1 MHRST
6 LVVDDDDRR
15 RRQIVQAFSQRGLR
29 YLDVADAFGAMAALG
44 RADFGVVVANEGRRT
59 LSLRGLCQ
67 LARRR
72 HPDILI
78 LVVHREGSDPAAIP
92 EILGVP
98 VEVLPPSTTAAELAA
113 LVSGALSDAVD
124 TVRSLKAVQSPS
136 TQPNSDVDVDVE
148 VVVDDDPTVK
158 TRLAPAPPPEETLRL
173 SAAPGPARPAPAFD
187 VDEPTLRLPAAPAAL
202 PAPEPLPPM
211 PLPQDT
217 ERLTVPQLAT
227 PPSAPP
233 LSVPGPRL
241 ATPPSQTGAPAPG
254 LARGAPP
261 APPAAFESLPTAPRP
276 VTAVTQLREVTGT
289 PEPVR
294 APAPSMFDVI
304 TAPGAPFSLGAD
316 EPTERQM
323 RSPAP
328 APEPPPAPAPGQ
340 SPPAAAPEALLEGQ
354 LDGATGPAL
363 LMGLF
368 SQELTGQLRVREGPA
383 AGTLY
388 FYRGEP
394 VWADDPQG
402 DAGLHRRLVQRG
414 RLKPDAQLERV
425 PQGQLLGSL
434 VQKGL
439 LSGQQMH
446 EFMRE
451 LVRDFVLALANAAT
465 GTYRFDEDKNF
476 LDVAPL
482 LKVNPFGLI
491 LESRR
496 RSLPPPELLSLSNT
510 IADQFVIPQPGLVS
524 AAEKIAP
531 FVRGARLGRIIDGTR
546 TARQIIEGGNLDMF
560 MGTLVLVTLRDTRL
574 ISFEDAPH
582 AAAEGGVTLTDAAL
596 SDEPREI
603 TLVDAEI
610 PSVPE
615 GSSEEA
621 AVREEIFQLYMRLKP
636 LTVPRQVLGVGLDAG
651 LADVEAAYQARM
663 RELDPRRVPEG
674 SAQQLLAARVEELA
688 RKVTSAYQAVKLQIA
703 AGEASGVLPKARS
716 NPF

>member
-1 MHRST
+1 MNRST

-15 RRQIVQAFSQRGLR
+15 RRQIVQAFSHRGLR

-98 VEVLPPSTTAAELAA
+98 VEVLPPSTTAEELAA
-113 LVSGALSDAVD
+113 LVSGALADAVD
-124 TVRSLKAVQSPS
+124 TVRSLVGVLSS
-136 TQPNSDVDVDVE
+136 NTQPGVDSVDVE
-148 VVVDDDPTVK
+148 VDVVDDDPTVK
-158 TRLAPAPPPEETLRL
+158 TRFPPAPPPDETLRL
-173 SAAPGPARPAPAFD
+173 KRAPGPAPSAPALD
-187 VDEPTLRLPAAPAAL
+187 ADEPTLRLPAAPGL
-202 PAPEPLPPM
+202 PPAPAPAPAPLPPM
-211 PLPQDT
+211 P
-217 ERLTVPQLAT
+217 VVAAT
-227 PPSAPP
+227 PAPVSAR
-233 LSVPGPRL
+233 V
-241 ATPPSQTGAPAPG
+241 
-254 LARGAPP
+254 APP
-261 APPAAFESLPTAPRP
+261 APAGELERLPTVPRP
-276 VTAVTQLREVTGT
+276 VTAVTQTREVTVT
-289 PEPVR
+289 PEPVL

-304 TAPGAPFSLGAD
+304 TAPGLPLNLGAD
-316 EPTERQM
+316 EPTERQA
-323 RSPAP
+323 PAP
-328 APEPPPAPAPGQ
+328 APPPGLAPAVA
-340 SPPAAAPEALLEGQ
+340 PPSSPEALLEGQ

-451 LVRDFVLALANAAT
+451 LVRDFVLALANAGSGA
-465 GTYRFDEDKNF
+465 YRFDEDRNF

-496 RSLPPPELLSLSNT
+496 RSLPPPELLTLSNT

-546 TARQIIEGGNLDMF
+546 TTRQIIEGANLDMF
-560 MGTLVLVTLRDTRL
+560 MGTLVLITLRDTRL

-582 AAAEGGVTLTDAAL
+582 ETAEGGVTLTDAAL

-610 PSVPE
+610 PSMPE

-636 LTVPRQVLGVGLDAG
+636 MTVPRQVLGVSLEAG
-651 LADVEAAYQARM
+651 LPEVEAAFQARM
-663 RELDPRRVPEG
+663 KELDPRRIPEG
-674 SAQQLLAARVEELA
+674 SAQQLLSARVEELA
-688 RKVTSAYQAVKLQIA
+688 RKVSSAYQAVKLQIA
-703 AGEASGVLPKARS
+703 AGEASGALPKARS

>member
-1 MHRST
+1 M
-6 LVVDDDDRR
+6 D
-15 RRQIVQAFSQRGLR
+15 
-29 YLDVADAFGAMAALG
+29 
-44 RADFGVVVANEGRRT
+44 
-59 LSLRGLCQ
+59 SL
-67 LARRR
+67 
-72 HPDILI
+72 
-78 LVVHREGSDPAAIP
+78 
-92 EILGVP
+92 
-98 VEVLPPSTTAAELAA
+98 
-113 LVSGALSDAVD
+113 
-124 TVRSLKAVQSPS
+124 
-136 TQPNSDVDVDVE
+136 DVE
-148 VVVDDDPTVK
+148 VDVVDEDPTVK
-158 TRLAPAPPPEETLRL
+158 TRVAPAPPPDETLRL
-173 SAAPGPARPAPAFD
+173 QRAPGPAHPAPALD
-187 VDEPTLRLPAAPAAL
+187 ADEPTLRLPAAPGLA
-202 PAPEPLPPM
+202 PAPAPLPPM
-211 PLPQDT
+211 P
-217 ERLTVPQLAT
+217 VVA
-227 PPSAPP
+227 
-233 LSVPGPRL
+233 
-241 ATPPSQTGAPAPG
+241 
-254 LARGAPP
+254 APP
-261 APPAAFESLPTAPRP
+261 APASARAAPPAPAGELERLPTVPRP
-276 VTAVTQLREVTGT
+276 VTAVTQTRAVTVT
-289 PEPVR
+289 PEPAR

-304 TAPGAPFSLGAD
+304 TAPSLPLNLGAD
-316 EPTERQM
+316 EPTERQA

-328 APEPPPAPAPGQ
+328 PPPTAPAVA
-340 SPPAAAPEALLEGQ
+340 PPTSPEALLEGQ
-354 LDGATGPAL
+354 LDGTTGPAR

-451 LVRDFVLALANAAT
+451 LVRDFVLALANAGSGA
-465 GTYRFDEDKNF
+465 YRFDEDRNF

-496 RSLPPPELLSLSNT
+496 RSLPPPELLTLSNT

-574 ISFEDAPH
+574 ISFEDVPH
-582 AAAEGGVTLTDAAL
+582 QAAEGGVTLTDAAL

-610 PSVPE
+610 PSMPD

-621 AVREEIFQLYMRLKP
+621 AVREEIFPLSMRLKP
-636 LTVPRQVLGVGLDAG
+636 MTVPRQVLGVSLEAG
-651 LADVEAAYQARM
+651 LPEVEAAFQARM
-663 RELDPRRVPEG
+663 KELDPRRIPEG
-674 SAQQLLAARVEELA
+674 SAQQLLSARVEELA

-703 AGEASGVLPKARS
+703 AGEASGALPKARS